1 MESVLIVFNLAQRYD
16 VIVNANQADVASDF
30 WMRFIPQSA
39 CSANDMAD
47 NIRGIIHYG
56 DSTGT
61 PRTTQY
67 DYVDDCEDMSA
78 DLLVPHVQ
86 IDVSSA
92 HFYEEKEDVG
102 LAFTAEGHIRWT
114 VNGSSMEV
122 QWGDPTVL
130 RVANNDTS
138 SLKPPSASRT
148 RSMSTATISTFGA
161 RYWDVQLGH
170 PT

>member
-61 PRTTQY
+61 PRITQY

-86 IDVSSA
+86 IDVPSA

-122 QWGDPTVL
+122 QWGDPQCFQPSVHLTV
-130 RVANNDTS
+130 RYCSAEQ
-138 SLKPPSASRT
+138 LKPYVRT
-148 RSMSTATISTFGA
+148 
-161 RYWDVQLGH
+161 GH
-170 PT
+170 CFRILYGV